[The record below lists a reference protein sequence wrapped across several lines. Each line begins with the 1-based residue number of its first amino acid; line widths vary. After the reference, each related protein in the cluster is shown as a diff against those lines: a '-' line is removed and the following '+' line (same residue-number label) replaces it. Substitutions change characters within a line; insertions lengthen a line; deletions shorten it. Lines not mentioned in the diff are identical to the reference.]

1 MADND
6 KQASATSPAPRK
18 SSGLVTFL
26 WILVILSI
34 GVAIYG
40 YNVKNKVENLPTIK
54 QLLTK
59 VPQLKDLD
67 TMTQSQIEQQGEP
80 INAVDLAADPE
91 TVQGRYVVVDG
102 TVQAAESSMAD
113 ENLAAADFSSDAF
126 SGDKAGSYKGY
137 VLEDGVVLVDISTDT
152 NKKPIPGGT
161 PVRGFGMVVIVNI
174 SDIWDLPF
182 VGKDLKN
189 QFGNIKNS
197 AKQVVFV
204 FSQGV
209 KEIKMEEMT
218 PPKGAPMSDGWPG
231 RRTGDNPSS
240 DASGDDPAHDASG
253 RRDASGHASW
263 NDSACHASR
272 RDASEHPARW
282 RRHTAVHSA
291 EHASGR
297 WRRDA
302 PRGSAG
308 RAPVGRRQV
317 GRAALTA

>member
-218 PPKGAPMSDGWPG
+218 PPKGAPMSGKTPNSPTAGPG
-231 RRTGDNPSS
+231 GAPGTTPPATPPGTTPPTTPPGGGTPPATPPGTTPPATPPGGTPPSTPPGGGGTPPS
-240 DASGDDPAHDASG
+240 TPPSTPPGGGGGTPPAAPPAAPPSGG
-253 RRDASGHASW
+253 GK
-263 NDSACHASR
+263 
-272 RDASEHPARW
+272 
-282 RRHTAVHSA
+282 
-291 EHASGR
+291 
-297 WRRDA
+297 
-302 PRGSAG
+302 
-308 RAPVGRRQV
+308 
-317 GRAALTA
+317 